1 MPLRLARFPGG
12 QNDVDQT
19 KLVLD
24 DVISPS
30 VTYICSLIPHT
41 TRYRSGYSYKDSRQ
55 EHILAIKMTHENFKQ
70 LLSIASVTPALSP
83 TESKKPVRVQ
93 WDPERTPQIGILPY
107 RSIQIGIS
115 RAVTEKWVREWII
128 SIEDVTERA
137 RELKRAIE
145 VGVSNKEEL
154 MERGLMPLEREYVL
168 EQPLRD
174 ILGMDREAR

>member
-1 MPLRLARFPGG
+1 
-12 QNDVDQT
+12 
-19 KLVLD
+19 
-24 DVISPS
+24 
-30 VTYICSLIPHT
+30 
-41 TRYRSGYSYKDSRQ
+41 
-55 EHILAIKMTHENFKQ
+55 MTHENFKQ

-83 TESKKPVRVQ
+83 TGSKKPVRVQ

-115 RAVTEKWVREWII
+115 RAITEMWVREWIS

-145 VGVSNKEEL
+145 VGVRNKEL

>member
-1 MPLRLARFPGG
+1 M
-12 QNDVDQT
+12 
-19 KLVLD
+19 
-24 DVISPS
+24 
-30 VTYICSLIPHT
+30 

-70 LLSIASVTPALSP
+70 LLSIASITPALSP
-83 TESKKPVRVQ
+83 TELKKPVRVQ

-107 RSIQIGIS
+107 RSIQIGIP
-115 RAVTEKWVREWII
+115 RVITEKWVREWIV

-145 VGVSNKEEL
+145 EGVRNKEEL
-154 MERGLMPLEREYVL
+154 IKRGLMPREREYVL

-174 ILGMDREAR
+174 ILGIDQEVG